1 MKKIVRE
8 DSANYVVSIVE
19 IGEIFD
25 IPNADKIKRTIV
37 YGNNIII
44 DTNTKTGD
52 KMLYINSGTK
62 LNIDFAKFNNLLTDS
77 ELNKDKKPG
86 YVSAKKLLIKAIKL
100 KGIVSDGILLPM
112 EAINFINEN
121 ISYDLFEIN
130 DVFTD
135 LQFGDNT
142 YNLCEKYTVPVRN
155 NVSGNGKVSK
165 QPKEKLR
172 DLIVNNQFR
181 FHNETTHL
189 GKNLFKI
196 NEDDELIVTRKRHG
210 CFPKHQLITMSDGTQ
225 KAISK
230 IKIGEYVLGFDHE
243 NNKIKSVKVLNTFI
257 NDKTDIWYKIKK
269 KQNINGIG
277 RTKKHLIVTPNHE
290 IFVNGEYKS
299 ADKCVVGDKLINNY
313 QELNIPK
320 FKESILIGK
329 MIGDGSLDIHNAN
342 KYAITYGHKVDHE
355 EYIDYINELLGNFC
369 TQVKDY
375 RISGYGTKMVRSRTK
390 HNYNLNKIFDSWLVD
405 NKKQIP
411 KLTLNPIIL
420 AFWYMD
426 DGSLHHSDKQRDR
439 AEFAIC
445 AYDDNSCENINESLL
460 KYGFSNFSIYKD
472 NKGFN
477 RLRLNAD
484 DAEKLFIDIRYLVPE
499 CMQYKLP
506 TYHRGYFIKPILE
519 DSVMTQY
526 SQESI
531 ISEIIITDEYDKTKY
546 DIETET
552 HNFFAGD
559 VLVHNSSGILSH
571 VLIIKKLKWYE
582 KLLKYIGYKLPIS
595 EYGFIWS
602 SGKPKSQVPKGLV
615 SDTHNWRTKNMSFY
629 NDDIWRTA
637 YTLHKDN
644 VEKGITLY
652 FEITGEGIQG
662 ANYTYGKSYDI
673 HIYRI
678 TLTNVDGNVYELGWN
693 EVIDYCNKY
702 NLNYCEEYERFKI
715 KDLNTNILDYLTEKY
730 INKSYPDCKIDEGIC
745 IRNTRNNE
753 IFKYKSPN
761 FLLFEQKEL
770 DNDVSNIEDE
780 Q

>member
-62 LNIDFAKFNNLLTDS
+62 LNIDFAKYNNLLTDS

-142 YNLCEKYTVPVRN
+142 YNLCEKYIVPVRN

-181 FHNETTHL
+181 FHNETSHL

-196 NEDDELIVTRKRHG
+196 NEDDELIVTRKCHG
-210 CFPKHQLITMSDGTQ
+210 
-225 KAISK
+225 
-230 IKIGEYVLGFDHE
+230 
-243 NNKIKSVKVLNTFI
+243 
-257 NDKTDIWYKIKK
+257 
-269 KQNINGIG
+269 
-277 RTKKHLIVTPNHE
+277 
-290 IFVNGEYKS
+290 
-299 ADKCVVGDKLINNY
+299 
-313 QELNIPK
+313 
-320 FKESILIGK
+320 
-329 MIGDGSLDIHNAN
+329 
-342 KYAITYGHKVDHE
+342 
-355 EYIDYINELLGNFC
+355 
-369 TQVKDY
+369 
-375 RISGYGTKMVRSRTK
+375 
-390 HNYNLNKIFDSWLVD
+390 
-405 NKKQIP
+405 
-411 KLTLNPIIL
+411 
-420 AFWYMD
+420 
-426 DGSLHHSDKQRDR
+426 
-439 AEFAIC
+439 
-445 AYDDNSCENINESLL
+445 
-460 KYGFSNFSIYKD
+460 
-472 NKGFN
+472 
-477 RLRLNAD
+477 
-484 DAEKLFIDIRYLVPE
+484 
-499 CMQYKLP
+499 
-506 TYHRGYFIKPILE
+506 
-519 DSVMTQY
+519 
-526 SQESI
+526 
-531 ISEIIITDEYDKTKY
+531 
-546 DIETET
+546 
-552 HNFFAGD
+552 
-559 VLVHNSSGILSH
+559 SSGILSH
-571 VLIIKKLKWYE
+571 VLVIKKLKWYE

-615 SDTHNWRTKNMSFY
+615 SNTHNWRTKNMSFY

-644 VEKGITLY
+644 VEKGITIY